1 MMHQGRG
8 IETTI
13 EQPWNDERVIT
24 EAEAIAS
31 NEALVTGSW
40 FALSRKIISAL
51 RRQALAQG
59 YHYEARAQVLEAKIA
74 WLEADNATLQA
85 ELAER
90 VASFEMRHES
100 DMRAIKLWQEATGKE
115 LIWPNHADLCVWLM
129 QELTTLRANG
139 HIPQRD
145 TVGGLITAEW
155 DTPGEDAAWE
165 HLQKGGDE

>member
-1 MMHQGRG
+1 M
-8 IETTI
+8 TI

-85 ELAER
+85 ELAELKR
-90 VASFEMRHES
+90 
-100 DMRAIKLWQEATGKE
+100 
-115 LIWPNHADLCVWLM
+115 
-129 QELTTLRANG
+129 NG

-155 DTPGEDAAWE
+155 DTPQEDAAWE